1 MSKPKFC
8 SMIFR
13 DFYFVCVGD
22 SKCYTF
28 SFVKKKISYWMQISL
43 LTSKGMSA
51 FNCSISP
58 IFIMNLVC
66 LKESP
71 TCMDDMCMDDVRIKK
86 TYSYSIPVR
95 RQTQKLSWLD
105 SEADFDQCCDRH
117 SGKMSGAPGAQ
128 LFNRYALNTG

>member
-28 SFVKKKISYWMQISL
+28 SFVKKKISYWIQIFL

-51 FNCSISP
+51 FNCSISQ

-66 LKESP
+66 LEESP
-71 TCMDDMCMDDVRIKK
+71 TCVDDTCMDDVQINK
-86 TYSYSIPVR
+86 TYIHIFY
-95 RQTQKLSWLD
+95 LL
-105 SEADFDQCCDRH
+105 EDRH
-117 SGKMSGAPGAQ
+117 TNCHG
-128 LFNRYALNTG
+128 